1 MLGHVK
7 SLSGVIGES
16 MNLVGGLTFLS
27 LDLGSNAWRG
37 SLGGG
42 TPRFVSIVMPV
53 RGTHR
58 FISLPSN
65 LSYASSDRKT
75 EPTH

>member
-27 LDLGSNAWRG
+27 LDLGGNAWRG
-37 SLGGG
+37 NLGEG

>member
-27 LDLGSNAWRG
+27 LDLGSNAWR
-37 SLGGG
+37 GGG

-75 EPTH
+75 EPTY